1 MTASALVPGV
11 CEIVCAPFKSGVSI
25 SCSPLYV
32 LKASRTGLQTQMF
45 CELQL
50 GESNLGFRLLAPW
63 EELLQL

>member
-32 LKASRTGLQTQMF
+32 LKASPTGLQTQRF